1 LPALT
6 AKQGVCAPWV
16 STWVSSRLQP
26 CLVVAAPSFEIPEV
40 ANYPMLS
47 LVGTADA
54 DRRSWWVMNEPGL
67 VETLRCAGFAT
78 VEIVS
83 RFRLRHR
90 HTALTV
96 DHLVAHALP

>member
-1 LPALT
+1 LGQHLGQQSPPT
-6 AKQGVCAPWV
+6 V
-16 STWVSSRLQP
+16 SRRCRPVIRDSEL
-26 CLVVAAPSFEIPEV
+26 

-83 RFRLRHR
+83 RFRLKHR

-96 DHLVAHALP
+96 DHLLAHALP